1 MRGAVTTQP
10 CLVEGQIIS
19 VIITTV
25 WLWSYSVMG
34 KMTVGI
40 ILTSLSKSV
49 TGALMTTWAALC
61 SVWMVLHVVISASPC
76 LPGAMVLMSARMN
89 LTRKTVLSAL
99 KILSPVP
106 LVTGACLQ
114 PGFVTRPMTV
124 MMVVMK
130 LTVIT
135 RSLPMLPI

>member
-10 CLVEGQIIS
+10 WLVGGQNIS
-19 VIITTV
+19 VITRTV
-25 WLWSYSVMG
+25 WVWSYSVMG
-34 KMTVGI
+34 RMTVGI
-40 ILTSLSKSV
+40 ILTSLSISA
-49 TGALMTTWAALC
+49 TGALRTPWPAQC
-61 SVWMVLHVVISASPC
+61 SVWMVLPVVLSASPC
-76 LPGAMVLMSARMN
+76 LPGVMVPQSARMN

-114 PGFVTRPMTV
+114 PGCVTRPMTA
-124 MMVVMK
+124 MTVVMK

-135 RSLPMLPI
+135 RLLPM